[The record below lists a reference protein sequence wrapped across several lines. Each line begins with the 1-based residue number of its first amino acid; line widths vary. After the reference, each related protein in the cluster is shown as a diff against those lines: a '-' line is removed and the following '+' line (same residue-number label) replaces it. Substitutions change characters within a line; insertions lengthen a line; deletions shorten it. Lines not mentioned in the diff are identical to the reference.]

1 MNEENNLQTP
11 TQPTLVIA
19 DVMWRCLSD
28 EYPEPY
34 RTIKIELENE
44 IIETKTYLHQ
54 HKLMIELRDGNEW
67 FQGVSP
73 KLFEQSTKWCYN
85 AT

>member
-1 MNEENNLQTP
+1 MKEVENLQTAE
-11 TQPTLVIA
+11 TQALNIPV
-19 DVMWRCLSD
+19 VMWRCLSE
-28 EYPEPY
+28 EYPEAY
-34 RTIKIELENE
+34 RNIKIEVEGE
-44 IIETKTYLHQ
+44 IIETRTYLHQ

-73 KLFEQSTKWCYN
+73 KLFEQSTRWCYN

>member
-1 MNEENNLQTP
+1 M
-11 TQPTLVIA
+11 VIA

-34 RTIKIELENE
+34 RNIKIELENE
-44 IIETKTYLHQ
+44 IIETRTYLHQ
-54 HKLMIELRDGNEW
+54 RRLMIELRDGNEW

-73 KLFEQSTKWCYN
+73 KLFEQNCYN

>member
-1 MNEENNLQTP
+1 MEKEQNLNNAQT
-11 TQPTLVIA
+11 QQLNIA
-19 DVMWRCLSD
+19 GVMWRCLSD

-34 RTIKIELENE
+34 RNIKIELENE
-44 IIETKTYLHQ
+44 IIETRTYLHQ
-54 HKLMIELRDGNEW
+54 HKLMIELKDGNEW

-73 KLFEQSTKWCYN
+73 KLFEQSMRWCY

>member
-1 MNEENNLQTP
+1 MKTEESKLNEQTEQLDIP
-11 TQPTLVIA
+11 V
-19 DVMWRCLSD
+19 VMWRCLSD
-28 EYPEPY
+28 EYPEAY
-34 RTIKIELENE
+34 RNIKIEVDGE
-44 IIETKTYLHQ
+44 IIETRTYLHQ

>member
-1 MNEENNLQTP
+1 MSTEKPINEAEGNAVLP
-11 TQPTLVIA
+11 L
-19 DVMWRCLSD
+19 VMWRCLSD

-34 RTIKIELENE
+34 RNIKIEVEGV
-44 IIETKTYLHQ
+44 IIETRTYLHQ
-54 HKLMIELRDGNEW
+54 HKIMIELRDGNEW

-73 KLFEQSTKWCYN
+73 KLFDQSTKWCYN